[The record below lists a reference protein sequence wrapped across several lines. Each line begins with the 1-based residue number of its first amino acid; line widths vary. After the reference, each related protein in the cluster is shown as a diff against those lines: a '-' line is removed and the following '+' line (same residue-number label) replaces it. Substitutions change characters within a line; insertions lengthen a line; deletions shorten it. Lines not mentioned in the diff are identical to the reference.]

1 MPLRK
6 EIKMYNNIRFTDN
19 ADLALQYAGSIALQ
33 YGKYAIDSEHILYG
47 LTKIPDSLSN
57 KILSSY
63 GITSSAL
70 DTLFAKMYR
79 GASTMIANEVE
90 LTIDSKEIISIA
102 SQFAM
107 QIGHDFVGTEH
118 LLIAI
123 LTGDNYSAGNI
134 IKKHFRVNINDIK
147 NSVLQI
153 LKSTALGN
161 MGGYG
166 YTPQS
171 NNYSSFGGYDGYQ
184 EEHRMNP
191 DYSKEGG
198 NGEMPDFIKSMGR
211 DLTERA
217 REGKIDPIIGR
228 KEEIA
233 RVIEILC
240 RKNKNNPVLIGE
252 AGVGKSAVVDGL
264 ALAIANNEVPDLLK
278 GKTIFSLELGGL
290 MAGTKY
296 RGELEER
303 LKQLID
309 YICNNKDIIVFIDEI
324 HTLVQVGG
332 DKGEVNP
339 ADMLK
344 PYLARGEFQ
353 TIGAT
358 TTDEYKKYIEKD
370 KALERRFQ
378 PVIVN
383 PPTVQQ
389 TIEILRGLKDSFE
402 VFHKVKIADEA
413 IVAAASLSDRY
424 IMDRSLPDKAID
436 LIDEASSRVKVV
448 GKKKPEELVKL
459 EEDLSRYEVEK
470 KEALFAENFE
480 KAGEYRDKIRET
492 QEKIKELNAS
502 GYGSDELVITQ
513 DDICNIISDWTKI
526 PISKITENERD
537 RLLKLED
544 ILHKRVIGQDEAVV
558 AVSKAIRKARI
569 GLKDNNR
576 PIGSFMFLG
585 QTGVGKTELCKAL
598 AEAMF
603 DNESAVI
610 RLDMSE
616 YMEKHSVSKLI
627 GSPPGYVGFDDGG
640 QLTEKVRRKP
650 YSVILFDEIE
660 KAHPDVFNLLL
671 QVLDDGRLTD
681 SQGRTVSFKNT
692 IIIFTSNVGVS
703 ELPKKKG
710 GLGFGT
716 NEEDNKELDYDEIRT
731 ILMGALKKHFR
742 PEFINRIDV
751 VTVFHPLNTEQ
762 LSQIAKLFI
771 TNLNKRLQGQGAS
784 LKITE
789 SALKYLI
796 DKGYDSE
803 YGARPLRRLIEQEI
817 EDKLAEQLLDGSI
830 SRDSTIIISAR
841 DGKLNFKVTPK
852 EN

>member
-1 MPLRK
+1 
-6 EIKMYNNIRFTDN
+6 MYNNLRFTDN
-19 ADLALQYAGSIALQ
+19 VDAVLQNAGGIALQ
-33 YGKYAIDSEHILYG
+33 FGSSTIDTEHLLYG
-47 LTKIPDSLSN
+47 LTTIKESVAS
-57 KILSSY
+57 KILANY
-63 GITSSAL
+63 GITSDAIIS
-70 DTLFAKMYR
+70 LFGKLFKNT
-79 GASTMIANEVE
+79 STIIARDVDIS
-90 LTIDSKEIISIA
+90 IDSKECIQVA
-102 SQFAM
+102 SQFAS

-118 LLIAI
+118 FLIA
-123 LTGDNYSAGNI
+123 LLLGENYNSTNI
-134 IKKHFRVNINDIK
+134 IKRHFRVNFNDIR
-147 NSVLQI
+147 NSVLQVI
-153 LKSTALGN
+153 KSNSVYGGN
-161 MGGYG
+161 DNFG
-166 YTPQS
+166 YTYSTMQNS
-171 NNYSSFGGYDGYQ
+171 NNTQYSSNFNTQ
-184 EEHRMNP
+184 EGLPE
-191 DYSKEGG
+191 
-198 NGEMPDFIKSMGR
+198 FLKSMGR
-211 DLTERA
+211 DLTQKA
-217 REGKIDPIIGR
+217 KDGKIDPIIGR
-228 KEEIA
+228 QEEIE

-264 ALAIANNEVPDLLK
+264 ALAIANGEVPELLK
-278 GKTIFSLELGGL
+278 NKVIFSLELGGL

-309 YICNNKDIIVFIDEI
+309 YISTNKDIIVFIDEI

-358 TTDEYKKYIEKD
+358 TTEEYRQYIEKD

-378 PVIVN
+378 PVMVN
-383 PPTVQQ
+383 PPTVEQ

-402 VFHKVKIADEA
+402 VFHKVKISDEA

-436 LIDEASSRVKVV
+436 LIDEASSKAKVI
-448 GKKKPEELVKL
+448 GKKKPEEITQL
-459 EEDLSRYEVEK
+459 EEEIAKFEIEK

-480 KAGEYRDKIRET
+480 KAGEFRDKIREN
-492 QEKIKELNAS
+492 QEKIKELSN
-502 GYGSDELVITQ
+502 GVGGQDELTITSE
-513 DDICNIISDWTKI
+513 DICNIISKWTKI
-526 PISKITENERD
+526 PVSKITENERE

-544 ILHKRVIGQDEAVV
+544 ILHKRVIGQHEAVT
-558 AVSKAIRKARI
+558 AVSKAIRRARI
-569 GLKDNNR
+569 GLKDNSR

-603 DNESAVI
+603 DNENAVI

-650 YSVILFDEIE
+650 YSVVLFDEIE

-681 SQGRTVSFKNT
+681 SQGRTVTFKNT

-703 ELPKKKG
+703 ELPKKRG
-710 GLGFGT
+710 GLGFET
-716 NEEDNKELDYDEIRT
+716 TDNGDELDYEEIKEVLT
-731 ILMGALKKHFR
+731 KAFKSKFK
-742 PEFINRIDV
+742 PEFVNRIDV
-751 VTVFHPLNTEQ
+751 VTVFHPLDYSQ

-771 TNLNKRLQGQGAS
+771 CNLNKRLQNQGAS
-784 LKITE
+784 LKVTE

-796 DKGYDSE
+796 EKGYDRE

-817 EDKLAEQLLDGSI
+817 EDKIAEQFLEGNIPPS
-830 SRDSTIIISAR
+830 STIIISAR
-841 DGKLNFKVTPK
+841 DGKLNFRLSDK
-852 EN
+852 ENN

>member
-1 MPLRK
+1 MFYNLNLSENALK
-6 EIKMYNNIRFTDN
+6 AIKK
-19 ADLALQYAGSIALQ
+19 AGRIALK
-33 YGKYAIDSEHILYG
+33 YG
-47 LTKIPDSLSN
+47 SN
-57 KILSSY
+57 
-63 GITSSAL
+63 
-70 DTLFAKMYR
+70 
-79 GASTMIANEVE
+79 
-90 LTIDSKEIISIA
+90 
-102 SQFAM
+102 Q
-107 QIGHDFVGTEH
+107 VGTEH
-118 LLIAI
+118 LLYGLCEIKDSPSRDILAKFGINSKSIEEIFAEEDEVQPIESSVELTPRSKEVLKIAGSIATGLGHNYIGTEHI
-123 LTGDNYSAGNI
+123 LYALLSMTDSYAVQIIAGIFGVNVSMLRNKVAAFIQGRSSVDENEESAGENLEAQNI
-134 IKKHFRVNINDIK
+134 
-147 NSVLQI
+147 Q
-153 LKSTALGN
+153 KSALPEKLLE
-161 MGGYG
+161 MG
-166 YTPQS
+166 
-171 NNYSSFGGYDGYQ
+171 
-184 EEHRMNP
+184 
-191 DYSKEGG
+191 
-198 NGEMPDFIKSMGR
+198 I
-211 DLTERA
+211 DLTQKA
-217 REGKIDPIIGR
+217 KDGKIDPIIGR
-228 KEEIA
+228 EQEIE

-264 ALAIANNEVPDLLK
+264 ALAIASGNVPDLLK
-278 GKTIFSLELGGL
+278 NKTIFSLELGGL

-303 LKQLID
+303 LKQVID
-309 YICNNKDIIVFIDEI
+309 YITNNKDIIVFIDEI
-324 HTLVQVGG
+324 HTLVRVGG

-358 TTDEYKKYIEKD
+358 TTEEYRKYIEKD

-378 PVIVN
+378 PVMVN
-383 PPTVQQ
+383 PPTVEQ

-402 VFHKVKIADEA
+402 VFHKVKISDDA

-436 LIDEASSRVKVV
+436 LIDEASSKVKVN
-448 GKKKPEELVKL
+448 GRKKPEELKEL
-459 EEDLSRYEVEK
+459 EEQISKYEAEK

-480 KAGEYRDKIRET
+480 KAGQFRDKIREA
-492 QEKIKELNAS
+492 QEKIKQISN
-502 GYGSDELVITQ
+502 SDVANSDDLTITQ
-513 DDICNIISDWTKI
+513 EDICNIVSEWTKI
-526 PISKITENERD
+526 PVSKITENERE
-537 RLLKLED
+537 RLLKLEE
-544 ILHKRVIGQDEAVV
+544 ILHKRVIGQDEAVR
-558 AVSKAIRKARI
+558 AVSKAIRRARI

-603 DNESAVI
+603 DNENAVI

-627 GSPPGYVGFDDGG
+627 GSPPGYVGFDEGG

-660 KAHPDVFNLLL
+660 KAHPDVFNILL

-692 IIIFTSNVGVS
+692 IIIFTSNVGVN

-710 GLGFGT
+710 GLGFGDGNDDKT
-716 NEEDNKELDYDEIRT
+716 LDYDEIKE
-731 ILMGALKKHFR
+731 ILMNALKRQFK
-742 PEFINRIDV
+742 PEFLNRIDV
-751 VTVFHPLNTEQ
+751 VTVFHPLNYEQ

-771 TNLNKRLQGQGAS
+771 SNLNKRLLSRGAN
-784 LKITE
+784 LKVTE

-817 EDKLAEQLLDGSI
+817 EDKIAEQILEGTI
-830 SRDSTIIISAR
+830 PEKSTIIISAK
-841 DGKLNFKVTPK
+841 DGKLNFKVSPQ

>member
-1 MPLRK
+1 
-6 EIKMYNNIRFTDN
+6 MYSNLRFTES

-33 YGKYAIDSEHILYG
+33 YGSYTIDTEHILYG
-47 LTKIPDSLSN
+47 LTMIKDSVAS
-57 KILSSY
+57 KILKNY
-63 GITSSAL
+63 GITSSSL
-70 DTLFAKMYR
+70 ENVFAKIYKNS
-79 GASTMIANEVE
+79 STLIANEVD
-90 LTIDSKEIISIA
+90 LSIDSKEAILIA
-102 SQFAM
+102 SQFAS

-123 LTGDNYSAGNI
+123 LLGENYDAGSI
-134 IKKHFRVNINDIK
+134 IKRYFRANINDIK
-147 NSVLQI
+147 NSVLQV
-153 LKSTALGN
+153 LKSKA
-161 MGGYG
+161 MGM
-166 YTPQS
+166 PQD
-171 NNYSSFGGYDGYQ
+171 NYS
-184 EEHRMNP
+184 N
-191 DYSKEGG
+191 YSDMGTMQNSNFSG
-198 NGEMPDFIKSMGR
+198 NTAELPEFMSSMGR
-211 DLTERA
+211 DLTAKA

-228 KEEIA
+228 KEEIE

-264 ALAIANNEVPDLLK
+264 ALAIASGNVPDLLK
-278 GKTIFSLELGGL
+278 NKTIFSLELGGL

-303 LKQLID
+303 LKQVID
-309 YICNNKDIIVFIDEI
+309 YITNNKDIIVFIDEI

-358 TTDEYKKYIEKD
+358 TTEEYRKYIEKD

-378 PVIVN
+378 PVMVN
-383 PPTVQQ
+383 PPTVEQ

-402 VFHKVKIADEA
+402 VFHKVKISDDA

-436 LIDEASSRVKVV
+436 LIDEASSKVKVN
-448 GKKKPEELVKL
+448 GRKKPEELKEL
-459 EEDLSRYEVEK
+459 EEQISKYEAEK

-480 KAGEYRDKIRET
+480 KAGQFRDKIREA
-492 QEKIKELNAS
+492 QEKIKQISN
-502 GYGSDELVITQ
+502 SDVANSDDLTITQ
-513 DDICNIISDWTKI
+513 EDICNIVSEWTKI
-526 PISKITENERD
+526 PVSKITENERE
-537 RLLKLED
+537 RLLKLEE
-544 ILHKRVIGQDEAVV
+544 ILHKRVIGQDEAVR
-558 AVSKAIRKARI
+558 AVSKAIRRARI

-603 DNESAVI
+603 DNENAVI

-627 GSPPGYVGFDDGG
+627 GSPPGYVGFDEGG

-660 KAHPDVFNLLL
+660 KAHPDVFNILL

-692 IIIFTSNVGVS
+692 IIIFTSNVGVN

-710 GLGFGT
+710 GLGFGDGNDDKT
-716 NEEDNKELDYDEIRT
+716 LDYDEIKET
-731 ILMGALKKHFR
+731 LMNALKRQFK
-742 PEFINRIDV
+742 PEFLNRIDV
-751 VTVFHPLNTEQ
+751 VTVFHPLNYEQ

-771 TNLNKRLQGQGAS
+771 SNLNKRLLSRGAN
-784 LKITE
+784 LKVTE

-817 EDKLAEQLLDGSI
+817 EDKIAEQILEGTI
-830 SRDSTIIISAR
+830 PEKSTIIISAK
-841 DGKLNFKVTPK
+841 DGKLNFKVSPQ

>member
-1 MPLRK
+1 
-6 EIKMYNNIRFTDN
+6 MYSNLRFTES

-33 YGKYAIDSEHILYG
+33 YGSYTIDTEHILYG
-47 LTKIPDSLSN
+47 LTMIKDSVAS
-57 KILSSY
+57 KILKNY
-63 GITSSAL
+63 GITSSSL
-70 DTLFAKMYR
+70 ENVFAKIYKNS
-79 GASTMIANEVE
+79 STLIANEVD
-90 LTIDSKEIISIA
+90 LSIDSKEAILIA
-102 SQFAM
+102 SQFAS

-123 LTGDNYSAGNI
+123 LLGENYDAGSI
-134 IKKHFRVNINDIK
+134 IKRYFRANINDIK
-147 NSVLQI
+147 NSVLQV
-153 LKSTALGN
+153 LKSKA
-161 MGGYG
+161 MGM
-166 YTPQS
+166 PQD
-171 NNYSSFGGYDGYQ
+171 NYS
-184 EEHRMNP
+184 N
-191 DYSKEGG
+191 YSDMGTMQNSNFSG
-198 NGEMPDFIKSMGR
+198 NSAELPEFMSSMGR
-211 DLTERA
+211 DLTAKA

-228 KEEIA
+228 KEEIE

-264 ALAIANNEVPDLLK
+264 ALAIASGNVPDLLK
-278 GKTIFSLELGGL
+278 NKTIFSLELGGL

-303 LKQLID
+303 LKQVID
-309 YICNNKDIIVFIDEI
+309 YITNNKDIIVFIDEI

-358 TTDEYKKYIEKD
+358 TTEEYRKYIEKD

-378 PVIVN
+378 PVMVN
-383 PPTVQQ
+383 PPTVEQ

-402 VFHKVKIADEA
+402 VFHKVKISDDA

-436 LIDEASSRVKVV
+436 LIDEASSKVKVN
-448 GKKKPEELVKL
+448 GRKKPEELKEL
-459 EEDLSRYEVEK
+459 EEQISNYEAEK

-480 KAGEYRDKIRET
+480 KAGQFRDKIREA
-492 QEKIKELNAS
+492 QEKIKQISN
-502 GYGSDELVITQ
+502 SDVANSDDLTITQ
-513 DDICNIISDWTKI
+513 EDICNIVSEWTKI
-526 PISKITENERD
+526 PVSKITENERE
-537 RLLKLED
+537 RLLKLEE
-544 ILHKRVIGQDEAVV
+544 ILHKRVIGQDEAVR
-558 AVSKAIRKARI
+558 AVSKAIRRARI

-603 DNESAVI
+603 DNENAVI

-627 GSPPGYVGFDDGG
+627 GSPPGYVGFDEGG

-660 KAHPDVFNLLL
+660 KAHPDVFNILL

-692 IIIFTSNVGVS
+692 IIIFTSNVGVN

-710 GLGFGT
+710 GLGFGDGNDDKT
-716 NEEDNKELDYDEIRT
+716 LDYDEIKE
-731 ILMGALKKHFR
+731 ILMNALKRQFK
-742 PEFINRIDV
+742 PEFLNRIDV
-751 VTVFHPLNTEQ
+751 VTVFHPLNYEQ

-771 TNLNKRLQGQGAS
+771 SNLNKRLLSRGAN
-784 LKITE
+784 LKVTE

-817 EDKLAEQLLDGSI
+817 EDKIAEQILEGTI
-830 SRDSTIIISAR
+830 PEKSTIIISAK
-841 DGKLNFKVTPK
+841 DGKLNFKVSPQ

>member
-1 MPLRK
+1 MFNNLRLT
-6 EIKMYNNIRFTDN
+6 EN
-19 ADLALQYAGSIALQ
+19 ADLAIQYAGNIALQ
-33 YGKYAIDSEHILYG
+33 FGNYAIDTEHVLYG
-47 LTKIPDSLSN
+47 LTKIKDSVAC
-57 KILSSY
+57 KILQNYDISSV
-63 GITSSAL
+63 
-70 DTLFAKMYR
+70 TLENLFSKLYKGNGTLISNM
-79 GASTMIANEVE
+79 VD
-90 LTIDSKEIISIA
+90 LTIDTKEALLIA
-102 SQFAM
+102 SQFAN

-123 LTGDNYSAGNI
+123 LMGENYGAGNI
-134 IKKHFRVNINDIK
+134 IKKYFRVNINDIR
-147 NSVLQI
+147 NNILQV
-153 LKSTALGN
+153 LKSKAMGN
-161 MGGYG
+161 MSDSDISSNSM
-166 YTPQS
+166 QS
-171 NNYSSFGGYDGYQ
+171 QNYAETS
-184 EEHRMNP
+184 
-191 DYSKEGG
+191 
-198 NGEMPDFIKSMGR
+198 GEIPDFVKSMGR
-211 DLTERA
+211 DLTQKA
-217 REGKIDPIIGR
+217 RDGKIDPIIGR
-228 KEEIA
+228 KEEIE

-252 AGVGKSAVVDGL
+252 AGVGKSAVIDGL
-264 ALAIANNEVPDLLK
+264 ALAIVKGEVPDILK
-278 GKTIFSLELGGL
+278 NKTIFSLELGSL

-309 YICNNKDIIVFIDEI
+309 YITNNKDIVVFIDEI

-358 TTDEYKKYIEKD
+358 TTDEYRKYIEKD

-378 PVIVN
+378 PVLVN
-383 PPTVQQ
+383 PPTVEQ

-402 VFHKVKIADEA
+402 VFHKVKIGDDA

-436 LIDEASSRVKVV
+436 LIDEASSKAKVI
-448 GKKKPEELVKL
+448 GKKKPEEIASL
-459 EEDLSRYEVEK
+459 EEQILKYEAEK

-480 KAGEYRDKIRET
+480 KASEFRDKIREA
-492 QEKIKELNAS
+492 QDKLKSYNGNANS
-502 GYGSDELVITQ
+502 NELVITQ
-513 DDICNIISDWTKI
+513 EDICNVISQWTKI
-526 PISKITENERD
+526 PVSKITENERE
-537 RLLKLED
+537 RLLSLES
-544 ILHKRVIGQDEAVV
+544 ILHKRVIGQDEAVN
-558 AVSKAIRKARI
+558 AVSKAIRRARI

-603 DNESAVI
+603 DNENAVI

-616 YMEKHSVSKLI
+616 FMEKHSVSKLI
-627 GSPPGYVGFDDGG
+627 GSPPGYVGFDEGG

-650 YSVILFDEIE
+650 YSVVLFDEIE
-660 KAHPDVFNLLL
+660 KAHPDVFNMLL

-681 SQGRTVSFKNT
+681 SQGRTVTFKNT
-692 IIIFTSNVGVS
+692 IIIFTSNVGVN

-710 GLGFGT
+710 YLGFGDG
-716 NEEDNKELDYDEIRT
+716 EDKELDYEEIKN
-731 ILMGALKKHFR
+731 ILTNALKKHFK

-751 VTVFHPLNTEQ
+751 VTVFHPLNYEQ

-771 TNLNKRLQGQGAS
+771 SNLNKRLITQGAN
-784 LKITE
+784 LKVTE

-803 YGARPLRRLIEQEI
+803 YGARPLRRLIEQEV
-817 EDKLAEQLLDGSI
+817 EDRIAEQFLEGNIDK
-830 SRDSTIIISAR
+830 DSTIIISAKE
-841 DGKLNFKVTPK
+841 GVLSFKITK
-852 EN
+852 QEN

>member
-1 MPLRK
+1 
-6 EIKMYNNIRFTDN
+6 MYNNLRFTEN
-19 ADLALQYAGSIALQ
+19 VELALQYAGSVALQ
-33 YGKYAIDSEHILYG
+33 YGSMTIDTEHIMYG
-47 LTKIPDSLSN
+47 LSRIKDSMASRV
-57 KILSSY
+57 LSSY
-63 GITSSAL
+63 GVTSENLEAL
-70 DTLFAKMYR
+70 FYKLFR
-79 GASTMIANEVE
+79 GTSTIIANEVD
-90 LTIDSKEIISIA
+90 LSVDAKETLAIA
-102 SQFAM
+102 NQFAI
-107 QIGHDFVGTEH
+107 QINHNFIGTEH
-118 LLIAI
+118 LLIALLMGDDYDACNI
-123 LTGDNYSAGNI
+123 L
-134 IKKHFRVNINDIK
+134 KKSYRVNINDMR
-147 NSVLQI
+147 NSLLQV
-153 LKSTALGN
+153 LKSQN
-161 MGGYG
+161 I
-166 YTPQS
+166 
-171 NNYSSFGGYDGYQ
+171 SSFNQENIYDGYQ
-184 EEHRMNP
+184 SHGFSGMG
-191 DYSKEGG
+191 EGYNNIG
-198 NGEMPDFIKSMGR
+198 DTVSGSEGLPDFIKSMGR
-211 DLTERA
+211 DLTQKA
-217 REGKIDPIIGR
+217 RDGKIDPIIGR
-228 KEEIA
+228 KEEIE

-264 ALAIANNEVPDLLK
+264 ALAIANGEVPELLK
-278 GKTIFSLELGGL
+278 NKIIFSLELGGL

-303 LKQLID
+303 LKKLID
-309 YICNNKDIIVFIDEI
+309 FIVAHKEVIVFIDEI

-339 ADMLK
+339 SDMLK

-383 PPTVQQ
+383 PPSVEQ

-402 VFHKVKIADEA
+402 VFHKVRISDDA

-436 LIDEASSRVKVV
+436 LIDEASSKAKVT
-448 GKKKPEELVKL
+448 GKKKPEEISKL
-459 EEDLSRYEVEK
+459 EEDIAKYEIEK
-470 KEALFAENFE
+470 KESLFAENFE
-480 KAGEYRDKIRET
+480 KASEFRDKIKEA
-492 QEKIKELNAS
+492 QDKIKELQNNQ
-502 GYGSDELVITQ
+502 YLQNELVITG
-513 DDICNIISDWTKI
+513 DDICNIISQWTNI

-537 RLLKLED
+537 RLLKLEE

-558 AVSKAIRKARI
+558 AVSKAIRRARI
-569 GLKDNNR
+569 GLKENNR

-603 DNESAVI
+603 DNENAVI

-627 GSPPGYVGFDDGG
+627 GSPPGYVGFDEGG

-650 YSVILFDEIE
+650 YSVILFDEVE

-681 SQGRTVSFKNT
+681 SQGRVVTFKNT

-710 GLGFGT
+710 GLGFGIDS
-716 NEEDNKELDYDEIRT
+716 DNNNELDYEEIKN
-731 ILMGALKKHFR
+731 ILLSALRRHFK

-751 VTVFHPLNTEQ
+751 VTVFHPLNYEQ
-762 LSQIAKLFI
+762 LSKIAKLFI
-771 TNLNKRLQGQGAS
+771 CNLNKRLQNQGAN

-817 EDKLAEQLLDGSI
+817 EDRLAEKFLEGEI
-830 SRDSTIIISAR
+830 PACSTIIISAKEN
-841 DGKLNFKVTPK
+841 KLNFKITS
-852 EN
+852 NQN

>member
-1 MPLRK
+1 
-6 EIKMYNNIRFTDN
+6 MYSNLKFTEN

-33 YGKYAIDSEHILYG
+33 YGSYTIDTEHILYG
-47 LTKIPDSLSN
+47 LTKIKDSVAC
-57 KILSSY
+57 KILNSY
-63 GITSSAL
+63 GINSQAL
-70 DTLFAKMYR
+70 ENVFSKLYKN
-79 GASTMIANEVE
+79 ASTIISNEVE
-90 LTIDSKEIISIA
+90 LSIDTKEAILIA
-102 SQFAM
+102 SQFAS

-123 LTGDNYSAGNI
+123 LMGDNYDAGNI
-134 IKKHFRVNINDIK
+134 IKRYFKANIYDIK
-147 NSVLQI
+147 NSVLQV
-153 LKSTALGN
+153 LKSKA
-161 MGGYG
+161 MG
-166 YTPQS
+166 
-171 NNYSSFGGYDGYQ
+171 
-184 EEHRMNP
+184 MNTFENDM
-191 DYSKEGG
+191 DYSDMSSTMQ
-198 NGEMPDFIKSMGR
+198 NPNYAQNSTEMPDFMKSMGR
-211 DLTERA
+211 DLTEKA

-228 KEEIA
+228 KEEIE

-264 ALAIANNEVPDLLK
+264 ALAIANGNVPDLLK
-278 GKTIFSLELGGL
+278 NKTIFSLELGGL

-303 LKQLID
+303 LKQVID
-309 YICNNKDIIVFIDEI
+309 YITNNKDIIVFIDEI

-358 TTDEYKKYIEKD
+358 TTDEYRKYIEKD

-383 PPTVQQ
+383 PPTVEQ

-402 VFHKVKIADEA
+402 VFHKVKITDDA

-436 LIDEASSRVKVV
+436 LIDEASSKVKVI
-448 GKKKPEELVKL
+448 GKKKPDDVREL
-459 EEDLSRYEVEK
+459 EEQISKYEAEK

-480 KAGEYRDKIRET
+480 KAGQFRDKIREA
-492 QEKIKELNAS
+492 QDKLKSLQQNNA
-502 GYGSDELVITQ
+502 GSDELTITQ
-513 DDICNIISDWTKI
+513 DDICNIISEWTKI
-526 PISKITENERD
+526 PVSKITENERE

-544 ILHKRVIGQDEAVV
+544 ILHKRVIGQNEAVE
-558 AVSKAIRKARI
+558 AVSKAIRRARI

-603 DNESAVI
+603 DNENAVI

-627 GSPPGYVGFDDGG
+627 GSPPGYVGFDEGG
-640 QLTEKVRRKP
+640 QLTERVRRKP
-650 YSVILFDEIE
+650 YSVVLFDEIE

-703 ELPKKKG
+703 ELPKKKS
-710 GLGFGT
+710 GLGFGDGQ
-716 NEEDNKELDYDEIRT
+716 NDKELDYDEIKN
-731 ILMGALKKHFR
+731 ILMNALKRQFK
-742 PEFINRIDV
+742 PEFLNRIDV
-751 VTVFHPLNTEQ
+751 VTVFHPLNYEQ

-771 TNLNKRLQGQGAS
+771 SNLNKRLSRQGAN
-784 LKITE
+784 LKVTE

-817 EDKLAEQLLDGSI
+817 EDKIAEQYLEGNI
-830 SRDSTIIISAR
+830 PNNSTIIISAK
-841 DGKLNFKVTPK
+841 DGKLSFKVTPQEK
-852 EN
+852 

>member
-1 MPLRK
+1 
-6 EIKMYNNIRFTDN
+6 MYSNLRFTES

-33 YGKYAIDSEHILYG
+33 YGSYTIDTEHILYG
-47 LTKIPDSLSN
+47 LTMIKDSVAS
-57 KILSSY
+57 KILKNY
-63 GITSSAL
+63 GITSSSL
-70 DTLFAKMYR
+70 ENVFAKIYKNS
-79 GASTMIANEVE
+79 STLIANEVD
-90 LTIDSKEIISIA
+90 LSIDSKEAILIA
-102 SQFAM
+102 SQFAS

-123 LTGDNYSAGNI
+123 LLGENYDAGSI
-134 IKKHFRVNINDIK
+134 IKRYFKANINDIK
-147 NSVLQI
+147 NSVLQV
-153 LKSTALGN
+153 LKSKA
-161 MGGYG
+161 MGM
-166 YTPQS
+166 PQD
-171 NNYSSFGGYDGYQ
+171 NYS
-184 EEHRMNP
+184 N
-191 DYSKEGG
+191 YSDMGTMQNSNFSG
-198 NGEMPDFIKSMGR
+198 NSAELPEFMSSMGR
-211 DLTERA
+211 DLTAKA

-228 KEEIA
+228 KEEIE

-264 ALAIANNEVPDLLK
+264 ALAIASGNVPDLLK
-278 GKTIFSLELGGL
+278 NKTIFSLELGGL

-303 LKQLID
+303 LKQVID
-309 YICNNKDIIVFIDEI
+309 YITNNKDIIVFIDEI

-358 TTDEYKKYIEKD
+358 TTEEYRKYIEKD

-378 PVIVN
+378 PVMVN
-383 PPTVQQ
+383 PPTVEQ

-402 VFHKVKIADEA
+402 VFHKVKISDDA

-436 LIDEASSRVKVV
+436 LIDEASSKVKVN
-448 GKKKPEELVKL
+448 GRKKPEELKEL
-459 EEDLSRYEVEK
+459 EEQISKYEAEK

-480 KAGEYRDKIRET
+480 KAGQFRDKIREA
-492 QEKIKELNAS
+492 QEKIKQISN
-502 GYGSDELVITQ
+502 SDVANSDDLTITQ
-513 DDICNIISDWTKI
+513 EDICNIVSEWTKI
-526 PISKITENERD
+526 PVSKITENERE
-537 RLLKLED
+537 RLLKLEE
-544 ILHKRVIGQDEAVV
+544 ILHKRVIGQDEAVR
-558 AVSKAIRKARI
+558 AVSKAIRRARI

-603 DNESAVI
+603 DNENAVI

-627 GSPPGYVGFDDGG
+627 GSPPGYVGFDEGG

-660 KAHPDVFNLLL
+660 KAHPDVFNILL

-692 IIIFTSNVGVS
+692 IIIFTSNVGVN

-710 GLGFGT
+710 GLGFGDGSDDKT
-716 NEEDNKELDYDEIRT
+716 LDYDEIKE
-731 ILMGALKKHFR
+731 ILMNALKRQFK
-742 PEFINRIDV
+742 PEFLNRIDV
-751 VTVFHPLNTEQ
+751 VTVFHPLNYEQ

-771 TNLNKRLQGQGAS
+771 SNLNKRLLSRGAN
-784 LKITE
+784 LKVTE

-817 EDKLAEQLLDGSI
+817 EDKIAEQILEGTI
-830 SRDSTIIISAR
+830 PEKSTIIISAK
-841 DGKLNFKVTPK
+841 DGKLNFKVSPQ

>member
-1 MPLRK
+1 
-6 EIKMYNNIRFTDN
+6 MYSNLRFTES

-33 YGKYAIDSEHILYG
+33 YGSYTIDTEHILYG
-47 LTKIPDSLSN
+47 LTMIKDSVAS
-57 KILSSY
+57 KILKNY
-63 GITSSAL
+63 GITSSSL
-70 DTLFAKMYR
+70 ENVFAKIYKNS
-79 GASTMIANEVE
+79 STLIANEVD
-90 LTIDSKEIISIA
+90 LSIDSKEAILIA
-102 SQFAM
+102 SQFAS

-123 LTGDNYSAGNI
+123 LLGENYDAGSI
-134 IKKHFRVNINDIK
+134 IKRYFRANINDIK
-147 NSVLQI
+147 NSVLQV
-153 LKSTALGN
+153 LKSKA
-161 MGGYG
+161 MGM
-166 YTPQS
+166 PQD
-171 NNYSSFGGYDGYQ
+171 NYS
-184 EEHRMNP
+184 N
-191 DYSKEGG
+191 YSDMGTMQNSNFSG
-198 NGEMPDFIKSMGR
+198 NSAELPEFMSSMGR
-211 DLTERA
+211 DLTAKA

-228 KEEIA
+228 KEEIE

-264 ALAIANNEVPDLLK
+264 ALAIASGNVPDLLK
-278 GKTIFSLELGGL
+278 NKTIFSLELGGL

-303 LKQLID
+303 LKQVID
-309 YICNNKDIIVFIDEI
+309 YITNNKDIIVFIDEI

-358 TTDEYKKYIEKD
+358 TTEEYRKYIEKD

-378 PVIVN
+378 PVMVN
-383 PPTVQQ
+383 PPTVEQ

-402 VFHKVKIADEA
+402 VFHKVKISDDA

-436 LIDEASSRVKVV
+436 LIDEASSKVKVN
-448 GKKKPEELVKL
+448 GRKKPEELKEL
-459 EEDLSRYEVEK
+459 EEQISKYEAEK

-480 KAGEYRDKIRET
+480 KAGQFRDKIREA
-492 QEKIKELNAS
+492 QEKIKQISN
-502 GYGSDELVITQ
+502 SDVANSDDLTITQ
-513 DDICNIISDWTKI
+513 EDICNIVSEWTKI
-526 PISKITENERD
+526 PVSKITENERE
-537 RLLKLED
+537 RLLKLEE
-544 ILHKRVIGQDEAVV
+544 ILHKRVIGQDEAVR
-558 AVSKAIRKARI
+558 AVSKAIRRARI

-603 DNESAVI
+603 DNENAVI

-627 GSPPGYVGFDDGG
+627 GSPPGYVGFDEGG

-660 KAHPDVFNLLL
+660 KAHPDVFNILL

-692 IIIFTSNVGVS
+692 IIIFTSNVGVN

-710 GLGFGT
+710 GLGFGDGNDDKT
-716 NEEDNKELDYDEIRT
+716 LDYDEIKE
-731 ILMGALKKHFR
+731 ILMNALKRQFK
-742 PEFINRIDV
+742 PEFLNRIDV
-751 VTVFHPLNTEQ
+751 VTVFHPLNYEQ

-771 TNLNKRLQGQGAS
+771 SNLNKRLLSRGAN
-784 LKITE
+784 LKVTE

-817 EDKLAEQLLDGSI
+817 EDKIAEQILEGTI
-830 SRDSTIIISAR
+830 PEKSTIIISAK
-841 DGKLNFKVTPK
+841 DGKLNFKVSPQ

>member
-1 MPLRK
+1 
-6 EIKMYNNIRFTDN
+6 MYNNLRFSDN
-19 ADLALQYAGSIALQ
+19 VDLALQYAGSIALTF
-33 YGKYAIDSEHILYG
+33 GSLTIDTEHVLYG
-47 LTKIPDSLSN
+47 LSKIKESVASKL
-57 KILSSY
+57 LSSY
-63 GITSSAL
+63 GVTSESL
-70 DTLFAKMYR
+70 ESLFYKLNK
-79 GASTMIANEVE
+79 GTSTIIASEVDMS
-90 LTIDSKEIISIA
+90 IDCKESILIA
-102 SQFAM
+102 SQFAS
-107 QIGHDFVGTEH
+107 QIGHNFVGTEH
-118 LLIAI
+118 LLIA
-123 LTGDNYSAGNI
+123 LLMGDNYVAGNI
-134 IKKHFRVNINDIK
+134 LKRNYRVNIGEMRNHL
-147 NSVLQI
+147 LQL
-153 LKSTALGN
+153 LKSQNIGSFNTVEDN
-161 MGGYG
+161 QYYENTESKYNEYG
-166 YTPQS
+166 SGQVS
-171 NNYSSFGGYDGYQ
+171 GL
-184 EEHRMNP
+184 
-191 DYSKEGG
+191 
-198 NGEMPDFIKSMGR
+198 PDFLKSMGR
-211 DLTERA
+211 DLTEKA

-228 KEEIA
+228 HEEIE

-264 ALAIANNEVPDLLK
+264 ALAIVNNEVPEILK
-278 GKTIFSLELGGL
+278 NKTIFSLELGGL
-290 MAGTKY
+290 LAGTKF

-303 LKQLID
+303 LKKVID
-309 YICNNKDIIVFIDEI
+309 YITTNDNVIVFIDEI
-324 HTLVQVGG
+324 HTIVQVGG

-358 TTDEYKKYIEKD
+358 TTDEYRKYIEKD

-378 PVIVN
+378 PVMVN
-383 PPTVQQ
+383 PPTVEQ

-402 VFHKVKIADEA
+402 VFHKVKISDEA

-436 LIDEASSRVKVV
+436 LIDEASSKAKVI
-448 GKKKPEELVKL
+448 GKKKPEEISKL
-459 EEDLSRYEVEK
+459 EEDIAKFEVEK
-470 KEALFAENFE
+470 KEALLAENFE
-480 KAGEYRDKIRET
+480 KASEFRDRIRT
-492 QEKIKELNAS
+492 AQDKLKEFQGGMFGQA
-502 GYGSDELVITQ
+502 ELVITA
-513 DDICNIISDWTKI
+513 DDICNIISAWTKI
-526 PISKITENERD
+526 PVSKITENERD
-537 RLLKLED
+537 RLLKLEE
-544 ILHKRVIGQDEAVV
+544 ILHKRVIGQDEAVR
-558 AVSKAIRKARI
+558 AVSKAIRRARI

-640 QLTEKVRRKP
+640 QLTEKVRRNP
-650 YSVILFDEIE
+650 YSVVLFDEVE

-681 SQGRTVSFKNT
+681 SQGRVVTFKNT

-710 GLGFGT
+710 GLGFGV
-716 NEEDNKELDYDEIRT
+716 EESSNELDYEEIKD
-731 ILMGALKKHFR
+731 ILTSALKKHFK

-751 VTVFHPLNTEQ
+751 VTVFHPLNYEQ
-762 LSQIAKLFI
+762 LTKIAKLFI
-771 TNLNKRLQGQGAS
+771 CNLNKKLQNQGAS

-817 EDKLAEQLLDGSI
+817 ADKLAEQFLEGNIPPSAV
-830 SRDSTIIISAR
+830 IIISAR
-841 DGKLNFKVTPK
+841 ENKLNFKITS
-852 EN
+852 NQN

>member
-1 MPLRK
+1 
-6 EIKMYNNIRFTDN
+6 MYNNLRLTEN
-19 ADLALQYAGSIALQ
+19 ANLVLQCAGSIALQ
-33 YGKYAIDSEHILYG
+33 YGSYVIDSEHILYG
-47 LTKIPDSLSN
+47 LTKVKESLSC
-57 KILSSY
+57 KILASYSITDTSIENLFSKLFKGSST
-63 GITSSAL
+63 II
-70 DTLFAKMYR
+70 
-79 GASTMIANEVE
+79 STEVE
-90 LTIDSKEIISIA
+90 LSLDSKEAILIA
-102 SQFAM
+102 NQFAN

-118 LLIAI
+118 LLIALLMGENYNAINI
-123 LTGDNYSAGNI
+123 L
-134 IKKHFRVNINDIK
+134 KKHFRANINDIR
-147 NSVLQI
+147 NSVLQV
-153 LKSTALGN
+153 LKSKVVGN
-161 MGGYG
+161 MNSDPYVYNNMYGEYQQNSG
-166 YTPQS
+166 YTPSQ
-171 NNYSSFGGYDGYQ
+171 
-184 EEHRMNP
+184 
-191 DYSKEGG
+191 
-198 NGEMPDFIKSMGR
+198 GEALPDFIKSMGR
-211 DLTERA
+211 DLTQKA
-217 REGKIDPIIGR
+217 RDGKIDPIIGR
-228 KEEIA
+228 QEEIE

-264 ALAIANNEVPDLLK
+264 ALKIANNEVPDLLK

-303 LKQLID
+303 LKHLIE

-358 TTDEYKKYIEKD
+358 TTDEYRQYIEKD

-378 PVIVN
+378 PVMVN
-383 PPTVQQ
+383 PPTVTQ

-402 VFHKVKIADEA
+402 VFHKVKITDQA

-436 LIDEASSRVKVV
+436 LIDEASSKAKVI
-448 GKKKPEELVKL
+448 GKKKPEEITKL
-459 EEDLSRYEVEK
+459 EEDILRYESEK

-480 KAGEYRDKIRET
+480 KAGEYRDKIRKA
-492 QEKIKELNAS
+492 QEEIKNLNTSENYQEELT
-502 GYGSDELVITQ
+502 ITEE
-513 DDICNIISDWTKI
+513 DICTIISQWTKI
-526 PISKITENERD
+526 PVNKITENERE
-537 RLLKLED
+537 RLLKLEE
-544 ILHKRVIGQDEAVV
+544 ILHKRVIGQDEAVM
-558 AVSKAIRKARI
+558 AVSKAIRRARI

-603 DNESAVI
+603 DNENAVI

-627 GSPPGYVGFDDGG
+627 GSPPGYVGFDEGG

-650 YSVILFDEIE
+650 YSVVLFDEIE
-660 KAHPDVFNLLL
+660 KAHPDVFNMLL

-681 SQGRTVSFKNT
+681 SQGRTISFKNT
-692 IIIFTSNVGVS
+692 IIIFTSNVGVND
-703 ELPKKKG
+703 LPKKKG
-710 GLGFGT
+710 GLGF
-716 NEEDNKELDYDEIRT
+716 NASEDKYELDYEEIKT
-731 ILMGALKKHFR
+731 SLMNGLKKHFK

-751 VTVFHPLNTEQ
+751 VTVFHPLNYQQ

-771 TNLNKRLQGQGAS
+771 CNLNKRLQNRGAS
-784 LKITE
+784 LKVTE

-817 EDKLAEQLLDGSI
+817 EDRIAEQFLEGNINAS
-830 SRDSTIIISAR
+830 STIIISAKEGR
-841 DGKLNFKVTPK
+841 LNFKISTQ

>member
-1 MPLRK
+1 
-6 EIKMYNNIRFTDN
+6 
-19 ADLALQYAGSIALQ
+19 
-33 YGKYAIDSEHILYG
+33 
-47 LTKIPDSLSN
+47 
-57 KILSSY
+57 
-63 GITSSAL
+63 
-70 DTLFAKMYR
+70 
-79 GASTMIANEVE
+79 
-90 LTIDSKEIISIA
+90 
-102 SQFAM
+102 
-107 QIGHDFVGTEH
+107 
-118 LLIAI
+118 
-123 LTGDNYSAGNI
+123 
-134 IKKHFRVNINDIK
+134 
-147 NSVLQI
+147 
-153 LKSTALGN
+153 
-161 MGGYG
+161 
-166 YTPQS
+166 
-171 NNYSSFGGYDGYQ
+171 
-184 EEHRMNP
+184 
-191 DYSKEGG
+191 
-198 NGEMPDFIKSMGR
+198 
-211 DLTERA
+211 
-217 REGKIDPIIGR
+217 
-228 KEEIA
+228 
-233 RVIEILC
+233 
-240 RKNKNNPVLIGE
+240 
-252 AGVGKSAVVDGL
+252 
-264 ALAIANNEVPDLLK
+264 
-278 GKTIFSLELGGL
+278 

-303 LKQLID
+303 LKQVID
-309 YICNNKDIIVFIDEI
+309 YITNNKDIIVFIDEI

-358 TTDEYKKYIEKD
+358 TTEEYRKYIEKD

-378 PVIVN
+378 PVMVN
-383 PPTVQQ
+383 PPTVEQ

-402 VFHKVKIADEA
+402 VFHKVKISDDA

-436 LIDEASSRVKVV
+436 LIDEASSKVKVN
-448 GKKKPEELVKL
+448 GRKKPEELKEL
-459 EEDLSRYEVEK
+459 EEQISKYEAEK

-480 KAGEYRDKIRET
+480 KAGQFRDKIREA
-492 QEKIKELNAS
+492 QEKIKQISN
-502 GYGSDELVITQ
+502 SDVANSDDLTITQ
-513 DDICNIISDWTKI
+513 EDICNIVSEWTKI
-526 PISKITENERD
+526 PVSKITENERE
-537 RLLKLED
+537 RLLKLEE
-544 ILHKRVIGQDEAVV
+544 ILHKRVIGQDEAVR
-558 AVSKAIRKARI
+558 AVSKAIRRARI

-603 DNESAVI
+603 DNENAVI

-627 GSPPGYVGFDDGG
+627 GSPPGYVGFDEGG

-660 KAHPDVFNLLL
+660 KAHPDVFNILL

-692 IIIFTSNVGVS
+692 IIIFTSNVGVN

-710 GLGFGT
+710 GLGFGDGNDDKT
-716 NEEDNKELDYDEIRT
+716 LDYDEIKE
-731 ILMGALKKHFR
+731 ILMNALKRQFK
-742 PEFINRIDV
+742 PEFLNRIDV
-751 VTVFHPLNTEQ
+751 VTVFHPLNYEQ

-771 TNLNKRLQGQGAS
+771 SNLNKRLLSRGAN
-784 LKITE
+784 LKVTE

-817 EDKLAEQLLDGSI
+817 EDKIAEQILEGTI
-830 SRDSTIIISAR
+830 PEKSTIIISAK
-841 DGKLNFKVTPK
+841 DGKLNFKVSPQ

>member
-1 MPLRK
+1 
-6 EIKMYNNIRFTDN
+6 MYSNLRFTES

-33 YGKYAIDSEHILYG
+33 YGSYTIDTEHILYG
-47 LTKIPDSLSN
+47 LTMIKDSVAS
-57 KILSSY
+57 KILKNY
-63 GITSSAL
+63 GITSSSL
-70 DTLFAKMYR
+70 ENVFAKIYKNS
-79 GASTMIANEVE
+79 STLIANEVD
-90 LTIDSKEIISIA
+90 LSIDSKEALLIA
-102 SQFAM
+102 SQFAS

-123 LTGDNYSAGNI
+123 LLGENYDAGSI
-134 IKKHFRVNINDIK
+134 IKRYFRANINDIK
-147 NSVLQI
+147 NSVLQV
-153 LKSTALGN
+153 LKSKA
-161 MGGYG
+161 MGM
-166 YTPQS
+166 PQD
-171 NNYSSFGGYDGYQ
+171 NYS
-184 EEHRMNP
+184 N
-191 DYSKEGG
+191 YSDMGTMQNSNFSG
-198 NGEMPDFIKSMGR
+198 NSAELPEFMSSMGR
-211 DLTERA
+211 DLTAKA

-228 KEEIA
+228 KEEIE

-264 ALAIANNEVPDLLK
+264 ALAIASGNVPDLLK
-278 GKTIFSLELGGL
+278 NKTIFSLELGGL

-303 LKQLID
+303 LKQVID
-309 YICNNKDIIVFIDEI
+309 YITNNKDIIVFIDEI

-358 TTDEYKKYIEKD
+358 TTEEYRKYIEKD

-378 PVIVN
+378 PVMVN
-383 PPTVQQ
+383 PPTVEQ

-402 VFHKVKIADEA
+402 VFHKVKISDDA

-436 LIDEASSRVKVV
+436 LIDEASSKVKVN
-448 GKKKPEELVKL
+448 GRKKPEELKEL
-459 EEDLSRYEVEK
+459 EEQISKYEAEK

-480 KAGEYRDKIRET
+480 KAGQFRDKIREA
-492 QEKIKELNAS
+492 QEKIKQISN
-502 GYGSDELVITQ
+502 SDVANSDDLTITQ
-513 DDICNIISDWTKI
+513 EDICNIVSEWTKI
-526 PISKITENERD
+526 PVSKITENERE
-537 RLLKLED
+537 RLLKLEE
-544 ILHKRVIGQDEAVV
+544 ILHKRVIGQDEAVR
-558 AVSKAIRKARI
+558 AVSKAIRRARI

-603 DNESAVI
+603 DNENAVI

-627 GSPPGYVGFDDGG
+627 GSPPGYVGFDEGG

-660 KAHPDVFNLLL
+660 KAHPDVFNILL

-692 IIIFTSNVGVS
+692 IIIFTSNVGVN

-710 GLGFGT
+710 GLGFGDGNDDKT
-716 NEEDNKELDYDEIRT
+716 LDYDEIKE
-731 ILMGALKKHFR
+731 ILMNALKRQFK
-742 PEFINRIDV
+742 PEFLNRIDV
-751 VTVFHPLNTEQ
+751 VTVFHPLNYEQ

-771 TNLNKRLQGQGAS
+771 SNLNKRLLSRGAN
-784 LKITE
+784 LKVTE

-817 EDKLAEQLLDGSI
+817 EDKIAEQILEGTI
-830 SRDSTIIISAR
+830 PEKSTIIISAK
-841 DGKLNFKVTPK
+841 DGKLNFKVSPQ